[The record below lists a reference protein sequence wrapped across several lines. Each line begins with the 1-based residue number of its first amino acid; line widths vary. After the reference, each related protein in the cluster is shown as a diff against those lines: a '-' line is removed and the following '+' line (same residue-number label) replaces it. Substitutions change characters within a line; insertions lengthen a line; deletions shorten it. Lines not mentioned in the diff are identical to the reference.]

1 MPVAAVRPLGI
12 EAIISGS
19 TTATT
24 RNVVRVN
31 ANHLTILLNICDNVV
46 DSNLGSGTSCGRN
59 CDYRHCR
66 LLCGSYALQ
75 GAYISELR
83 VVDDDTDSLCGIHGR
98 TAADS
103 YKVISAALLERCNAG
118 LNVFDGGVRLDI
130 IVNLVSKTVFIQNVE
145 YLLGNAELDEVGVGA
160 YECLLECLCSS
171 LLQAMLRLPLR
182 HDKMSR
188 SVQICLP

>member
-1 MPVAAVRPLGI
+1 M
-12 EAIISGS
+12 
-19 TTATT
+19 
-24 RNVVRVN
+24 RVN
-31 ANHLTILLNICDNVV
+31 ANHLAVLLNICDNVV
-46 DSNLGSGTSCGRN
+46 DSNLGSSTSCGRN

-118 LNVFDGGVRLDI
+118 LNVFDRGVRLDI

-160 YECLLECLCSS
+160 YECLLECPVLRFYSDVGDCPC
-171 LLQAMLRLPLR
+171 AMIRRLVEYKSVYHDNFSFLRG
-182 HDKMSR
+182 DSY
-188 SVQICLP
+188 I